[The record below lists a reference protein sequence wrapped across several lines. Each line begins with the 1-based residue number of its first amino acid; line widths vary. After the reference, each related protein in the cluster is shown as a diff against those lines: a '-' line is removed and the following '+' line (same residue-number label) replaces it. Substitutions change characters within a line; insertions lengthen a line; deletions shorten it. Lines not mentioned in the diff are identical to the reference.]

1 MTTYFVKKRHQ
12 YSHLCEGEK
21 LCKKTQGAKVEK
33 SGAERPQAD
42 IPYKYTDPVGGRD
55 PHNNYIPLIYLR
67 GCQSPA
73 ASVSFLTAFAHDY
86 ISSVANGSLVIA
98 ARFER

>member
-33 SGAERPQAD
+33 SGAERPQAG
-42 IPYKYTDPVGGRD
+42 IPYKYADPVGGRD
-55 PHNNYIPLIYLR
+55 PHNLYTSSYIPPRL
-67 GCQSPA
+67 
-73 ASVSFLTAFAHDY
+73 
-86 ISSVANGSLVIA
+86 SVAGGKRLFSYFLCP
-98 ARFER
+98 